1 MKNPNLM
8 QLDYLPDGLLEVD
21 SENLHTLLP
30 EPSLI
35 HLPGKHAEPLFI
47 SVLLHGNEP
56 TGFKAIQ
63 QLLKK
68 YRDKELPRSLSL
80 FLGNI
85 TAASQN
91 VRRLDGQPDY
101 NRIWPGTEAPDSAE
115 TEMAKQVFSIM
126 KQRKVFASAD
136 IHNNTG
142 LNPHYACI
150 NRLDNRFLQLASLFG
165 RLVVHFVRPKGVQ
178 AAAFA
183 ECCPAV
189 TLECGRPGQQHGIEH
204 ALEFLDA
211 CLHLNEFPEH
221 QVHPR
226 DIDLFHTVAQVKI
239 AEAVK
244 FSFDQVDADLLLNED
259 IECMNFTEI
268 TPGTVFG
275 TSKNNAGIPLIAQDE
290 YGNNVT
296 DHFFRVQN
304 SNLQIIRPTMP
315 SMLTL
320 DERVI
325 RQDCLCYLME
335 RIHFTGE
342 DNFHLPQ
349 AND

>member
-1 MKNPNLM
+1 M
-8 QLDYLPDGLLEVD
+8 QLDYLPDGLLDAD
-21 SENLHTLLP
+21 SDALHTLLP
-30 EPSLI
+30 EPALI
-35 HLPGKHAEPLFI
+35 HLPGKQAAPLFI

-56 TGFKAIQ
+56 TGFKAVQ
-63 QLLKK
+63 LLLKK
-68 YRDKELPRSLSL
+68 YRDKELPRSVSL
-80 FLGNI
+80 FLGNVA
-85 TAASQN
+85 AASQN
-91 VRRLDGQPDY
+91 IRRLDDQPDY
-101 NRIWPGTEAPDSAE
+101 NRIWPGTELPPCAE
-115 TEMAKQVFSIM
+115 TGMAEEVVSIM
-126 KQRKVFASAD
+126 KQRKVFASVD

-165 RLVVHFVRPKGVQ
+165 RLVVYFIRPKGVQ
-178 AAAFA
+178 SAAFA

-189 TLECGRPGQQHGIEH
+189 TLECGRPGQQHGVEH

-239 AEAVK
+239 AEDVK
-244 FSFDQVDADLLLNED
+244 FSFNEPDADLLLNED
-259 IECMNFTEI
+259 IERMNFTEV
-268 TPGTVFG
+268 TPGTVLG
-275 TSKNNAGIPLIAQDE
+275 TSNNHAGIPLIAQDE

-296 DHFFRVQN
+296 DSFFRLQN
-304 SNLQIIRPTMP
+304 SCLQIIRATMP

-335 RIHFTGE
+335 RIHFTGA
-342 DNFHLPQ
+342 DNFHFPL